1 MVFLE
6 IVALLVVA
14 TVLITAIIS
23 IGRPVA
29 ELMAQKA
36 QFKYKG
42 IDSEAESRLLKRIEG
57 LEEDLRQTK
66 SQISELRESYDFNSK
81 IDTKDAQRAS
91 DSAQPVNLKE
101 ANKLE
106 N

>member
-23 IGRPVA
+23 IGRPTA
-29 ELMAQKA
+29 EIMAQKTH
-36 QFKYKG
+36 FKFKG

-57 LEEDLRQTK
+57 LEEELRQTK
-66 SQISELRESYDFNSK
+66 SQLSELKESYDFNSK
-81 IDTKDAQRAS
+81 IEDKKDSHNTS
-91 DSAQPVNLKE
+91 DSAQPVRIQE
-101 ANKLE
+101 NKQI
-106 N
+106 